1 MPPDASS
8 ENPSEPN
15 KPLSTRS
22 SMIVGL
28 KELSQ
33 ERWQD
38 FILVYSPLLR
48 FWIRRKSSGNQA
60 EDDILQDCL
69 RTIFTGLPQ
78 FERGSTC
85 GTFRGWLRVIVQ
97 RLINDHF
104 GGRQVCQR

>member
-8 ENPSEPN
+8 ENPSEPIA
-15 KPLSTRS
+15 PLSTRS

-33 ERWQD
+33 ERWHD

-85 GTFRGWLRVIVQ
+85 GKFRGWLRVIFQ
-97 RLINDHF
+97 RVIKNHF
-104 GGRQVCQR
+104 GECKICQL